1 MPQMIELFLSAKAQ
15 EAASSPSM
23 IVGFRNAKDDEPA
36 EIMIDGEIGDPWEQ
50 NDSRS
55 VGQFLRANKGRPVKV
70 WINSPGGLA
79 YDGIT
84 MHNALVQHDAP
95 VTTVIAGI
103 AGSAASIIAMAGNP
117 VQMYENA
124 NLFIHRASLV
134 AVGNEDVMEE
144 AKDWLHKIDDS
155 IARTYKAKN
164 GMELQ
169 KIKSLM
175 RGKVDG
181 TVFTAS
187 EAKKGKWI
195 DEVVSPAKKA
205 QASSTRV
212 TTHLR
217 EAFAAMLG
225 DGRFTSQCS
234 CAGDTKRAVV
244 AFGSKLAQAHMHSE
258 ICPVRA
264 EFNAGFGEF
273 ESKHAGLDMW
283 AAIALKAR
291 MNGTA
296 KIQKLEAQ
304 RAERIRSRREMFAP
318 AE

>member
-23 IVGFRNAKDDEPA
+23 IVGFRNAKDDDPA
-36 EIMIDGEIGDPWEQ
+36 EIMLDGVIGDEWEQ
-50 NDSRS
+50 NDSRT
-55 VGQFLRANKGRPVKV
+55 VGQFLRANKGKPVKV

-95 VTTVIAGI
+95 VTTVIAGM
-103 AGSAASIIAMAGNP
+103 AGSAASIVAMAGKP

-134 AVGNEDVMEE
+134 AAGNEDVMEE
-144 AKDWLHKIDDS
+144 ARDWLRKIDDA

-164 GMELQ
+164 GMDLQ

-181 TVFTAS
+181 TVFTAA

-195 DEVVSPAKKA
+195 DEVVDAQRKAK
-205 QASSTRV
+205 ASSTAA
-212 TTHLR
+212 TTHLK

-225 DGRFTSQCS
+225 DGRFTAKCT
-234 CAGDTKRAVV
+234 CTGETKRAVT
-244 AFGSKLAQAHMHSE
+244 AFGSKLAQASMHSE
-258 ICPVRA
+258 ICPVRK
-264 EFNAGFGEF
+264 EFEAGFGEF
-273 ESKHAGLDMW
+273 HSKHEGLDAWQAM
-283 AAIALKAR
+283 ALKAR
-291 MNGTA
+291 LDGTV
-296 KIQKLEAQ
+296 KIRNLEAQ
-304 RAERIRSRREMFAP
+304 RAERIRSRREMFSP